1 MFSEKKGLALTS
13 EITKFEGKSLQF
25 QSHLIISSIW
35 KYFVFLVNTEKKKKK
50 KDNANIFY
58 EGN

>member
-25 QSHLIISSIW
+25 QSHLISSVW

-50 KDNANIFY
+50 DNANIFY
-58 EGN
+58 EVN